1 MRCAMPVVRR
11 TPPPLP
17 EVKWV
22 LSNSKGANKYI
33 PMVFLSDETE
43 QFLDNSKSAAMAML
57 NISEGRFDAEI
68 GVDSL
73 DCEVL
78 GDDAT
83 EAEWNNSYFGQCK
96 FTYCGTVKILE
107 AAGTVSAEFKSNA
120 KKHKMKA
127 VAFGMILALH
137 ACYKLENTGIPA
149 WSEKAI
155 RANAQHFAPEAF
167 AKAMACHP
175 LLEDEEQPDEELPDE
190 EQPDELAKA
199 VACHPL
205 LKMAEQEELPDA
217 EPPAA
222 ELPATPA
229 AVMKSHLQRWRW
241 RCSDEEPPA
250 AKRPRLTLRP
260 PTPKLSCSV
269 RGPRL
274 TLRPPTSKAAAPKAA
289 APKAATPKAPQPP
302 SMPPSEVQVLRAELE
317 EAQKQ
322 AGLRAAVASEE
333 LNEAKKQAEDSG
345 KRAEQALEMC
355 ARMQRAKD
363 KQESAERA
371 GASIDTWQATMF
383 PGGAGAMGALD
394 LGAAVAS
401 ASSSSAL
408 QLPAPALHP
417 QMHLLKQMQ
426 QVQQMQRM
434 PSQMHLLQQMQQIQH
449 MQQMQQMQQG
459 FPMQQVPEVPL
470 QLFLR
475 PQTQMRQ
482 MRPMM
487 RPRLMLR
494 PATPKAAEAEQEELL
509 GSDEQE
515 WFPM

>member
-57 NISEGRFDAEI
+57 NISQGRFDAEI

-78 GDDAT
+78 VDEAT

-120 KKHKMKA
+120 KRHKMKA

-190 EQPDELAKA
+190 EQPDEELAKA

-222 ELPATPA
+222 EPPAAELPAPA
-229 AVMKSHLQRWRW
+229 LHP

-250 AKRPRLTLRP
+250 AKRPRLTLP
-260 PTPKLSCSV
+260 PTPKVSCSV

-274 TLRPPTSKAAAPKAA
+274 TRPPTSKAAAPKAA

-302 SMPPSEVQVLRAELE
+302 SVPPSEVQVLRAELE
-317 EAQKQ
+317 EARKQ

-363 KQESAERA
+363 KQESAGRA

-401 ASSSSAL
+401 SSSSSAL

-426 QVQQMQRM
+426 QMQQMQQM

-475 PQTQMRQ
+475 PQMRQMRQ

-494 PATPKAAEAEQEELL
+494 PPTPRAAEAEQEELL